1 MDPSKGRNQPIVPY
15 NERIN
20 SHLSRNSAHHVEPC
34 ANSTLRVDEEKKV
47 KRLMNEINELN
58 NDCEVLNEELSDLRM
73 DYECNSKIN
82 ISLYCTGKLR
92 F

>member
-47 KRLMNEINELN
+47 IYSGPTLRLHT
-58 NDCEVLNEELSDLRM
+58 VF
-73 DYECNSKIN
+73 KN
-82 ISLYCTGKLR
+82 IFRK
-92 F
+92 